1 MVSNEG
7 GVEIENLAK
16 TNPEKIIK
24 YHPNPLIEFLPYEA
38 REIARKNGRSIKFNI
53 SNG

>member
-24 YHPNPLIEFLPYEA
+24 YHPNPLKL
-38 REIARKNGRSIKFNI
+38 KFQDDQI
-53 SNG
+53 